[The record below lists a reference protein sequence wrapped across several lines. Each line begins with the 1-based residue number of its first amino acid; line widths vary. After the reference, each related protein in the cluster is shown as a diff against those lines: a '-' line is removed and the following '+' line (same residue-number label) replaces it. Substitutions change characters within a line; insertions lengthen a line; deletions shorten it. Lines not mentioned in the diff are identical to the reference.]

1 MKKISKI
8 KGKDVH
14 VSSCHQVA
22 DILANKWLGLPLF
35 SKHTLKNIHTY
46 IYIYIYVHNGIN

>member
-1 MKKISKI
+1 M
-8 KGKDVH
+8 H

-35 SKHTLKNIHTY
+35 SKLMLKMWFLNIY
-46 IYIYIYVHNGIN
+46 SSSAYANSNQ